1 MFRKIERA
9 LPLINCIIASSGL
22 VLQLYPRVYVPLEKD
37 NHKNVVKMG

>member
-37 NHKNVVKMG
+37 HSKNVVKMG